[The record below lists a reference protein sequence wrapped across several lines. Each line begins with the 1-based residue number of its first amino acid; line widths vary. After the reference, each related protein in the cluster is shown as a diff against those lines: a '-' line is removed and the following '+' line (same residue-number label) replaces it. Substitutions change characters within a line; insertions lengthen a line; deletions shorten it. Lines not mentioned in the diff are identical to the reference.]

1 MRVLVFR
8 RRHPIRL
15 IRSWD
20 SGVLQGDRASAR
32 EGTGILQS
40 DHGTD
45 QSSGPVSA
53 ADVALVLVVT
63 LASLFGFAERARQV
77 ALETDNAT
85 LHYMGLDLLGAGLTL
100 VGCVALLWR
109 RSFPGSVLAVATLA
123 TVAANAMGY
132 PPAPVPYAVVVAS
145 FTVAQRWPLPRS
157 AVALVPVLLG
167 MAASAFARF
176 GTEVDDEVLTEVLA
190 VLAAWALGRGYRLGR
205 IRTRLLEDRTRLLE
219 QQARHLTQEQATVA
233 ALAAA
238 HERANIARELHDV
251 VANDVGII
259 VARAGAA
266 RRSEQLGSCGSG
278 EVLASIESLGREA
291 LTDMRRHGGGAPVDR
306 RRRGTGHPTRVGP
319 AGGPRRQ
326 GGRDRHRR
334 AARRDR

>member
-63 LASLFGFAERARQV
+63 LASLFGFVERARQV
-77 ALETDNAT
+77 ALETDNGT

-109 RSFPGSVLAVATLA
+109 RSFPGCGARGRHARHGRRERHGIPARAVAVCRGRRLVHRRPAVATPRLRRRA
-123 TVAANAMGY
+123 GPGAAGHGGERLRPVRHRGGRRGPDRGPRGPRRLGAGPGIPARPDPHPAARGPD
-132 PPAPVPYAVVVAS
+132 PPARAAGPAPDPGAVDRRGA
-145 FTVAQRWPLPRS
+145 
-157 AVALVPVLLG
+157 
-167 MAASAFARF
+167 
-176 GTEVDDEVLTEVLA
+176 
-190 VLAAWALGRGYRLGR
+190 GRRP
-205 IRTRLLEDRTRLLE
+205 RTR
-219 QQARHLTQEQATVA
+219 QH
-233 ALAAA
+233 
-238 HERANIARELHDV
+238 
-251 VANDVGII
+251 
-259 VARAGAA
+259 RAGAA
-266 RRSEQLGSCGSG
+266 RRGGQ
-278 EVLASIESLGREA
+278 R
-291 LTDMRRHGGGAPVDR
+291 RRHHR
-306 RRRGTGHPTRVGP
+306 RPGRSCPTP
-319 AGGPRRQ
+319 
-326 GGRDRHRR
+326 R
-334 AARRDR
+334 AARQLRLR